1 MSDTSSTPIGMSI
14 GQMHVMFRQFAQQMG
29 MQNIRA
35 ILPEQIDLLL
45 NTSIGDVT
53 NQIVRSSV
61 AVTNDRIITDNSKIQ
76 QINSLRTLYKTDR
89 VRITPENCF
98 TFSNSDYLSG
108 RFKVNLDAY
117 EVVTPYSPATPAVLA
132 DPSDPDSEVL
142 VPATP
147 EVKEVRRR
155 IFSDY
160 LFLVDFSVNYTQA
173 AAQSEYGE
181 LLNGWYSELSGN
193 RDTHAPQAI
202 KDSEFISNIYP
213 VRLIDDAFLA
223 DTLNDFLLKPT
234 LRSPVITIVNNDC
247 EIYFGKMTRI
257 GEFGGGDGYVLRN
270 ALTPYELRV
279 SYIAKPALVHY
290 GEDIRENDVHC
301 DLPANLHI
309 DVVKHA
315 VELYSQIIG
324 RGVNPQEGT
333 SQVNTG
339 ESTTPQQRQ

>member
-1 MSDTSSTPIGMSI
+1 MSDTSSNAVGMTI

-45 NTSIGDVT
+45 NTSIGDIT

-108 RFKVNLDAY
+108 RFRVNLDATK
-117 EVVTPYSPATPAVLA
+117 VVSQAVFSNPSDPTSEIITPAVIKR
-132 DPSDPDSEVL
+132 V
-142 VPATP
+142 
-147 EVKEVRRR
+147 
-155 IFSDY
+155 FSDY

-181 LLNGWYSELSGN
+181 LLNGWYSDLSGTH
-193 RDTHAPQAI
+193 DTHSPEVI
-202 KDSEFISNIYP
+202 KDYEFISNIYP

-247 EIYFGKMTRI
+247 EIYFGKMNRI
-257 GEFGGGDGYVLRN
+257 AEFGGRDGYILRN

-301 DLPANLHI
+301 DLPAILHI

-315 VELYSQIIG
+315 VELYSQITG
-324 RGVNPQEGT
+324 RGVQPQDGG
-333 SQVNTG
+333 SQANTG